1 MQTLDPTAFKALVD
15 SGATLLDVR
24 MPEELEFAAI
34 DGAVNIPL
42 GELAAR
48 AGELNPAAQIAILCH
63 HGVRSEM
70 AGRILERQ
78 GFSQVSHLAGG
89 IDAWAAMIDPDMPRY

>member
-78 GFSQVSHLAGG
+78 GFSQVSQLAGG